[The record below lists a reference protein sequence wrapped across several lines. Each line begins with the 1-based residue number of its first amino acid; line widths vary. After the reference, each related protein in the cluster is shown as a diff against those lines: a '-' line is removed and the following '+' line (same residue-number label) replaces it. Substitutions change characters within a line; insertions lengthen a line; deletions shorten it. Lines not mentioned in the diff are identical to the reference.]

1 MTPTTVTVTST
12 ASAGVGTLLS
22 AILQANV
29 NPGADVIAFD
39 IGSGTREIRVSTALP
54 AITDRV
60 AIDGRTQ
67 GGFAGVPLIR
77 INGFEAGAGTS
88 GIVILPG
95 GAGPA
100 VRGVAITQF
109 NGDALRIRANNCRVT
124 GCYVGVLFT
133 GTEELSNAGIGVLI
147 DGGARGNGIG
157 SPRAAARNV
166 ISGNDTNGVLIHG
179 RGTNGNGVAD
189 TPSARDGAGVRI
201 SGGAGGNVL
210 RGNLISAN
218 TEFGVVIDGSGCNAV
233 QGNRIG
239 TTAGGNAA
247 HGQRRRAQRRRGHPG
262 GTRKRQ
268 RRGLQHPR
276 LKRRHGPED

>member
-1 MTPTTVTVTST
+1 VTPTTVTVTST

-133 GTEELSNAGIGVLI
+133 GTEELSNAATGSASTAGP
-147 DGGARGNGIG
+147 GATSSAARG
-157 SPRAAARNV
+157 P
-166 ISGNDTNGVLIHG
+166 
-179 RGTNGNGVAD
+179 
-189 TPSARDGAGVRI
+189 
-201 SGGAGGNVL
+201 
-210 RGNLISAN
+210 
-218 TEFGVVIDGSGCNAV
+218 
-233 QGNRIG
+233 
-239 TTAGGNAA
+239 
-247 HGQRRRAQRRRGHPG
+247 RRA
-262 GTRKRQ
+262 T
-268 RRGLQHPR
+268 
-276 LKRRHGPED
+276 